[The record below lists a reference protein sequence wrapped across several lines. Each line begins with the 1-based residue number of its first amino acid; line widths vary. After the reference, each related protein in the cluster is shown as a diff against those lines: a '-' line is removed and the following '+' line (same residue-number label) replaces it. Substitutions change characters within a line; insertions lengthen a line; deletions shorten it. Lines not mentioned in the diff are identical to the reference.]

1 MPKYYRLIADGTA
14 LDRLSGANA
23 VVPPEFKDLSSSLTS
38 TCTYLQ
44 SLLQHVIFVTHGA
57 ELLEAKRTLRTFPN
71 PKARID
77 FLCSYPYSD
86 ADPVLWAV
94 FDYARS
100 LFRDL
105 YELRNILSHEVWA
118 SSDAHNGAV
127 LFSSLDEEARLL
139 MVSGRIWHAEEAT
152 SQEVYDGM
160 VRYIRSVKVI
170 TCDNLRS
177 ALSDADLCAWILMH
191 IGTVLNEPDP
201 TPRQEAR
208 RLFLHFGGTSH
219 LFEGE
224 PLTTGT
230 LTFNASKSKDIHR

>member
-1 MPKYYRLIADGTA
+1 MPKYYRLIANSTT
-14 LDRLSGANA
+14 LDRRSGSDV
-23 VVPPEFKDLSSSLTS
+23 VVPPVFKELSSSLIS

-57 ELLEAKRTLRTFPN
+57 ELLEAKRALRTFPN

-77 FLCSYPYSD
+77 FFCSYPYSE

-100 LFRDL
+100 LFRNL
-105 YELRNILSHEVWA
+105 YELRNILTHEVWA

-139 MVSGRIWHAEEAT
+139 MVSGRILHVEEAT
-152 SQEVYDGM
+152 SQEVYDGI

-170 TCDNLRS
+170 TCENLRS
-177 ALSDADLCAWILMH
+177 ALSDANLCAWILMH

-201 TPRQEAR
+201 M
-208 RLFLHFGGTSH
+208 
-219 LFEGE
+219 
-224 PLTTGT
+224 
-230 LTFNASKSKDIHR
+230 